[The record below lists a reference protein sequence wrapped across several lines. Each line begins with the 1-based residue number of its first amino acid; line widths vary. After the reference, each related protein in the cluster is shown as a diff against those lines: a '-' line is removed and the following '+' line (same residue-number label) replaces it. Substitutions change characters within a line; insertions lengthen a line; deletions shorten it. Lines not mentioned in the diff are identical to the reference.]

1 MLGEGGREPR
11 CPCVACVGA
20 ALTLARPKKRRGCLR
35 VLLPPRVRLQSSG
48 SGALPSL
55 PPALATHPEHSAGPP
70 REEGCPSECRCHP
83 QARSPPAQGGRSG
96 TEGRPPQVC
105 ASWVCDDW
113 FTLFGFQQRPLS
125 TTHSPA
131 LFSSRSCPLRP
142 LLCRPLRSHLR
153 SGSSPP
159 DEAASLSHEINLLVF
174 VLIWIFDSFPLLAEA
189 PLIHGPLSRCIVGAL
204 GWGLH
209 LIREGAMSGA
219 LRGGGCLSI
228 MSVAQERLLGAE
240 LCECQGSPHHR
251 A

>member
-1 MLGEGGREPR
+1 MPLR
-11 CPCVACVGA
+11 CLRVGA
-20 ALTLARPKKRRGCLR
+20 ALPLTRPKDRRGCLR
-35 VLLPPRVRLQSSG
+35 FFFPQESGCSLLGVG
-48 SGALPSL
+48 PSL
-55 PPALATHPEHSAGPP
+55 PAPSPGHPPRTQCRAPPTRRAAPLSAGPTP
-70 REEGCPSECRCHP
+70 KRA
-83 QARSPPAQGGRSG
+83 ARPPAHSG
-96 TEGRPPQVC
+96 HSGAAGRPPRVC

-113 FTLFGFQQRPLS
+113 FTSFGFQQQPLS

-189 PLIHGPLSRCIVGAL
+189 PLIHGPLSRCIVGTP

-240 LCECQGSPHHR
+240 LCECQGGPHHR

>member
-1 MLGEGGREPR
+1 MQG
-11 CPCVACVGA
+11 
-20 ALTLARPKKRRGCLR
+20 
-35 VLLPPRVRLQSSG
+35 
-48 SGALPSL
+48 
-55 PPALATHPEHSAGPP
+55 PPARRAAPLSAGATLKRAAHPP
-70 REEGCPSECRCHP
+70 
-83 QARSPPAQGGRSG
+83 QGGRSG
-96 TEGRPPQVC
+96 TAGRPPQVC